1 MWRQEFSNEF
11 YQAKMHSTG
20 EGTKALLKSIPS
32 NHLQLIKDTNEC
44 KVKQLESTLF
54 LKVFNSQAL
63 MLTRCSSYNL
73 LKTALK
79 DYIATIPSAM
89 PKQALNQRKSMN
101 DSETSDAEHEDD
113 QERNKQIQQRATV
126 QPG

>member
-11 YQAKMHSTG
+11 YKAKMHNTG

-32 NHLQLIKDTNEC
+32 NQLQLIKDTNEC

-79 DYIATIPSAM
+79 DYIATIPSAI

-113 QERNKQIQQRATV
+113 
-126 QPG
+126 